1 MELGDLRAFLA
12 VAEELSFTRAADRL
26 NVTQPPLTRLIS
38 RLEGRL
44 GAPLFERTTRRVRL
58 TAAGRLL
65 VGEAREVL
73 ARADAARRRL
83 RDATAARSP
92 WLGVGYT
99 QVALYTAL
107 PRLVERLGAISPDRE
122 LRLREA
128 STRRQVEALEA
139 AEIDLGLL
147 HLPVR
152 SAHLETRVVHTER
165 VRLAVPAHH
174 PLAGRPG
181 LGLADFAGESLI
193 VHPPHED
200 PAMHEDILRAC
211 AAAGFAPRLR
221 REARHETCTGLVL
234 SGQGVHPVAAG
245 CACLRPKGVVHL
257 DLEGPTPAI
266 SVALAWR
273 RGAVPAGTIEALLGP
288 GRAG

>member
-58 TAAGRLL
+58 TAAGRPL

-92 WLGVGYT
+92 WLGVDYT
-99 QVALYTAL
+99 QVALHTAL

-128 STRRQVEALEA
+128 STRRQIEALEA

-152 SAHLETRVVHTER
+152 SAHL
-165 VRLAVPAHH
+165 
-174 PLAGRPG
+174 
-181 LGLADFAGESLI
+181 
-193 VHPPHED
+193 
-200 PAMHEDILRAC
+200 
-211 AAAGFAPRLR
+211 
-221 REARHETCTGLVL
+221 
-234 SGQGVHPVAAG
+234 
-245 CACLRPKGVVHL
+245 
-257 DLEGPTPAI
+257 
-266 SVALAWR
+266 
-273 RGAVPAGTIEALLGP
+273 
-288 GRAG
+288 